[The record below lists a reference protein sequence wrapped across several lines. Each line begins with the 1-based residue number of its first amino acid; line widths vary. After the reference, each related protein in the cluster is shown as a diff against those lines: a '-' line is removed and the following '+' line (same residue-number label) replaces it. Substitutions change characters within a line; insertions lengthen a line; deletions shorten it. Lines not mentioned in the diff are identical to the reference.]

1 MGIEY
6 DILEEARRLT
16 VVFGVL
22 TSIGLGRESVEAFA
36 CSHFETSLQFV
47 SGSVKP
53 VISCIKWEFGILLT
67 QSRVLVGYEETWFR
81 APLVQITR
89 CWHIQLVVKS

>member
-1 MGIEY
+1 MDIEY
-6 DILEEARRLT
+6 DILVEARRLT

-47 SGSVKP
+47 SALVKP

-67 QSRVLVGYEETWFR
+67 RVLVGYEETSFR
-81 APLVQITR
+81 APLVQIAR
-89 CWHIQLVVKS
+89 F